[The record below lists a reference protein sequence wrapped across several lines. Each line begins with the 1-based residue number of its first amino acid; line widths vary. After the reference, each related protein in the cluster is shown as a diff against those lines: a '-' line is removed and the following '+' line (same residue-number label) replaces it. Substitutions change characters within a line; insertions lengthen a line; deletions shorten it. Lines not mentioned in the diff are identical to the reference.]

1 MLIEILLAFI
11 AGTLMGVFTGLIP
24 GIHINLV
31 AFFLLTISAI
41 LLPFFPPISLVIFI
55 VSLSITHIFIDF
67 IPTIFLGAPNE
78 DTSLSILPGHEMLIA
93 GQGYEAV
100 MLSVFGALIGVIL
113 LIPLIPLFIIF
124 LPAIYPYIQ
133 RIIPLILIMIILI
146 MILFEKNKI
155 LTLFI
160 VLLSGFLGYSSLNLN
175 LKDPL
180 LPLLTGLFG
189 SSSLVT
195 SITQKTT
202 ISKQEIISIKNILGK
217 NKISSFIKC
226 IFASLIASP
235 LCSFLP
241 ALGSSQA
248 SAVGSY
254 VIGKLNKKE
263 FLILVGIVST
273 LVMSLSFVTLY
284 LINKSRTGSA
294 VAVSKLIP
302 LLSQSD
308 LALIT
313 LIIII
318 SAVFSFVISILI
330 AKYFSK
336 IITKISYSKLSLF
349 ILTFL
354 TLIVIIFSGIIG
366 LIIYVTSTA
375 LGILCILLGV
385 KRTSLMGCLLI
396 PTILIYLF

>member
-1 MLIEILLAFI
+1 MFLELIIALILGVLI
-11 AGTLMGVFTGLIP
+11 GTITGLIP

-31 AFFLLTISAI
+31 ALFLLTISAA
-41 LLPFFPPISLVIFI
+41 LLQFFPPISLIIFI
-55 VSLSITHIFIDF
+55 ASLSITHIFIDF

-100 MLSVFGALIGVIL
+100 ILSTLGALIGTVL

-124 LPAIYPYIQ
+124 LPTIYPYVQ
-133 RIIPLILIMIILI
+133 RIIPLILILIILT
-146 MILFEKNKI
+146 MVFFEKNKI
-155 LTLFI
+155 LTLLI
-160 VLLSGFLGYSSLNLN
+160 ILLSGFLGYASLNLD

-189 SSSLVT
+189 SSSLIT
-195 SITQKTT
+195 SISQKTF
-202 ISKQEIISIKNILGK
+202 IPKQEIISMKKILEK
-217 NKISSFIKC
+217 TKMSSFIKC

-248 SAVGSY
+248 SVVGSY
-254 VIGKLNKKE
+254 VIGKISKKE
-263 FLILVGIVST
+263 FLVLIGIVST

-284 LINKSRTGSA
+284 SINKSRTGSA
-294 VAVSKLIP
+294 VAISKLIP
-302 LLSQSD
+302 LLSESD
-308 LALIT
+308 LALII
-313 LIIII
+313 LFIMI
-318 SAVFSFVISILI
+318 SAVFSFAISIFI

-336 IITKISYSKLSLF
+336 IITKISYTKLSLF
-349 ILTFL
+349 ILIFL
-354 TLIVIIFSGIIG
+354 TVIIMSFSGIIG
-366 LIIYVTSTA
+366 LVIYITSTA
-375 LGILCILLGV
+375 LGISCILLGV